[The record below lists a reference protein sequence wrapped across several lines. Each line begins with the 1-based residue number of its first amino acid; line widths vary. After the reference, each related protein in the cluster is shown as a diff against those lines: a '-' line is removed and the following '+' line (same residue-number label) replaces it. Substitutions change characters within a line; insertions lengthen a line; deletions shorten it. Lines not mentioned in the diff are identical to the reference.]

1 MKSCEAMKKKKF
13 VPTKRRKIKD
23 NIKLIQLVDEFTEH
37 SRAVN
42 CLIKKFDEH
51 LSKQN
56 HGTRI

>member
-1 MKSCEAMKKKKF
+1 MKKKKKKF
-13 VPTKRRKIKD
+13 IPTKRRKIKD